1 MTDYDQ
7 DLFLVGG
14 QEIDIVTKAYNSLV
28 QELAYPT
35 RESLTNPRRFMH
47 GDTPAKNT
55 AAAEKNPPFN
65 TRTFFPQTFSSKQLK
80 IQPKPE

>member
-1 MTDYDQ
+1 MTDYDE

-35 RESLTNPRRFMH
+35 RESLISPRGFMH
-47 GDTPAKNT
+47 GYTPAKNT
-55 AAAEKNPPFN
+55 AAARKNPPHN
-65 TRTFFPQTFSSKQLK
+65 PRTLFPPTLSCKQLK
-80 IQPKPE
+80 TQTKVE